1 MFSLELSFLIQSLTM
16 KNVIILGRNNFFI
29 IKINFGQFRIRSSFE
44 IQIVN
49 NNNKLKIFNIIV
61 ILAL

>member
-1 MFSLELSFLIQSLTM
+1 MSNLELSFLIQSVTM
-16 KNVIILGRNNFFI
+16 KNVIISGRNNFFI
-29 IKINFGQFRIRSSFE
+29 IKINFGQFRIGSS
-44 IQIVN
+44 IKIKIVN

>member
-1 MFSLELSFLIQSLTM
+1 MSNLELSFLIQSVTM
-16 KNVIILGRNNFFI
+16 KNVIISGRNNVFI
-29 IKINFGQFRIRSSFE
+29 IKINFGQFRIGSS
-44 IQIVN
+44 IKIKIVN